1 MSASP
6 PTVLRQRAALCDMLD
21 ALSDAQWHA
30 ETLCEGWDAGDVV
43 AHLLVR
49 EREPIPAIG
58 IVFPPLSGL
67 HDRRVAAR
75 KAQGRERMMADLRGG
90 PPPWMR
96 LPMLRDVQV
105 GEDWIHGA
113 DVARGGAALADG
125 PTIVPSDGTEDADV
139 ATLLWQAVGRF
150 APLTLRGIEAAG
162 VIDLT
167 DGTTHRTYRVGGPV
181 ARSANGAA
189 PDLTV
194 TGPVGEL
201 VLFATGRPSC
211 DVTLDG
217 DAALRAAIEGAS
229 RSV

>member
-21 ALSDAQWHA
+21 ALSDEQWHA
-30 ETLCEGWDAGDVV
+30 ETLCEGWDAGDIV

-58 IVFPPLSGL
+58 ILFPPLSGL
-67 HDRRVAAR
+67 LDRRMAAR
-75 KAQGRERMMADLRGG
+75 KAQGRERMMAALRGG

-96 LPMLRDVQV
+96 LPVVRDVQV
-105 GEDWIHGA
+105 GEDWIHAA
-113 DVARGGAALADG
+113 DVARGGAATADG
-125 PTIVPSDGTEDADV
+125 PAIAPFDGTEDADV
-139 ATLLWQAVGRF
+139 ARQLWQAVGRF
-150 APLTLRGIEAAG
+150 APMTLRGVEVSG
-162 VIDLT
+162 VVDLT

-181 ARSANGAA
+181 ARSASGAE

-194 TGPVGEL
+194 RGPVGEL
-201 VLFATGRPSC
+201 VLFATGRPRC
-211 DVTLDG
+211 EVTVEG
-217 DAALRAAIEGAS
+217 DEALRESIEGAS